1 MRQTHR
7 PLLPLA
13 ALLVLA
19 LAAAPSRSSAQAP
32 PMDADIEVRVSA
44 LLAQMTLAE
53 KVGQLTQYSGTQKA
67 TGPVTFADDRLAAIR
82 AGLVGSVLN
91 VTGADNTR
99 YYQQLALQSRL
110 KIPLLIAQDVIH
122 GYVTTFPIP
131 LAEAASWDLDAMRL
145 SAHVAAS
152 EAAAAGVHWTFAP
165 MVDIARD
172 PRWGRVMEGAGEDT
186 WLGTRI
192 AAARVQGFQGE
203 KPGAPDSVLA
213 TAKHYVAYGAAVGGR
228 DYNTT
233 DMSERQLREVYLP
246 PFRAAADAGVAT
258 FMNSFNDLNGVP
270 ATASRHLQR
279 EILKG
284 EWAYPGFVVSDWGS
298 IGEMVKHGVAA
309 NDKEAAYL
317 AIMAGNDMDM
327 ESNAY
332 PRYLAELVNEGRVP
346 MPVVDEAV
354 RRVLRTKFR
363 IGLFDNPLRFSDN
376 DRERR
381 ELADPEHAAAA
392 RRVARESIV
401 LLKNEGGLLP
411 LAPTL
416 KKVAF
421 IGPLAKATRD
431 NMGGWSIELR
441 GVDYDKTIPSA
452 YARLQQRLAGRTELL
467 YAQGC
472 TVSGTDTGGFAEAVA
487 VAREADVVL
496 LSVGEDITM
505 SGEAKS
511 RSNIHLPGVQEE
523 LVRAIAATGKP
534 VVLMVSAGRPLVLEW
549 AAEHIPTIVYTWWL
563 GSEAGNAIT
572 DVLTGEYNP
581 SGKLPMSF
589 PRSEG
594 QIPIYYNHP
603 NTGRPP
609 PETIDKSSYHTGYI
623 DLAVGPRWAFGHG
636 LGYTSFAYEGIALNR
651 HELHGKDSVEVSAV
665 IQNTGARTGTEVAQ
679 LYIRDLVASVVRPVQ
694 ELRGFERITLAPG
707 ERRTVRFTLDRNA
720 LSFWNEQLKWVAEPG
735 EFQVMVGAAS
745 DDIRLRETFTLAD

>member
-1 MRQTHR
+1 MRRTPQ
-7 PLLPLA
+7 PLFPLA
-13 ALLVLA
+13 ALFALA
-19 LAAAPSRSSAQAP
+19 LAAASPRSSAQAP
-32 PMDADIEVRVSA
+32 PMDTAVEARVSA
-44 LLAQMTLAE
+44 LLARMTLAE
-53 KVGQLTQYSGTQKA
+53 KVGQLTQYSGEQKA

-99 YYQQLALQSRL
+99 HYQELALQSRL

-122 GYVTTFPIP
+122 GYRTTFPIP
-131 LAEAASWDLDAMRL
+131 LGEAASWDLEAMRL
-145 SAHVAAS
+145 SAHVAAT

-186 WLGTRI
+186 YLGSRI
-192 AAARVQGFQGE
+192 AVARVQGFQGDQ
-203 KPGAPDSVLA
+203 PGATDSVIA
-213 TAKHYVAYGAAVGGR
+213 TAKHFAAYGAAVGGR

-233 DMSERQLREVYLP
+233 DMSERQLRETYLP

-258 FMNSFNDLNGVP
+258 FMNSFNELNGVP

-284 EWAYPGFVVSDWGS
+284 EWGFGGIVVSDWGS
-298 IGEMVKHGVAA
+298 IGELVKHGVAA

-317 AIMAGNDMDM
+317 AIMAGNDIDM

-332 PRYLAELVNEGRVP
+332 PRYLAELVGEGRVP
-346 MPVVDEAV
+346 LAVVDEAV
-354 RRVLRTKFR
+354 RRVLRVKSR
-363 IGLFDNPLRFSDN
+363 LGLFADPFRYSDAA
-376 DRERR
+376 REQRV
-381 ELADPEHAAAA
+381 LADPANAVAA
-392 RRVARESIV
+392 RRMARESIV

-416 KKVAF
+416 EKVAF

-431 NMGGWSIELR
+431 NMGGWSIEQR
-441 GVDYDKTIPSA
+441 GVDYTQLIPSA
-452 YARLQQRLAGRTELL
+452 FSRLQERLAGRTELL

-472 TVSGTDTGGFAEAVA
+472 TVSGTDTGGFADAVA
-487 VAREADVVL
+487 VARQADVVL

-534 VVLMVSAGRPLVLEW
+534 VVLLVSAGRPLVLEW
-549 AAEHIPTIVYTWWL
+549 AAEHLPAIVYTWWL
-563 GSEAGNAIT
+563 GSEAGNAIA
-572 DVLTGEYNP
+572 DVLTGDYNP
-581 SGKLPMSF
+581 SGKLPISF

-609 PETIDKSSYHTGYI
+609 ESDDGSGFRSGYI
-623 DLAVGPRWAFGHG
+623 DLAISPRWAFGHG
-636 LGYTSFAYEGIALNR
+636 LGYSRFEYENITLDR
-651 HELHGKDSVEVSAV
+651 HQLHGNDRLEVSAV
-665 IQNTGARTGTEVAQ
+665 IRNTGTRAGTEVAQ
-679 LYIRDLVASVVRPVQ
+679 LYIRDLVASIARPVE
-694 ELRGFERITLAPG
+694 ELRGFERITLAAG
-707 ERRTVRFTLDRNA
+707 ERRTVHFTLDRDA

-735 EFQVMVGAAS
+735 EFRIMIGAAS